1 MQKHLKLMNS
11 KELNLAKKIKKL
23 MFSFQ
28 GIMVFYK
35 MPAAIFFIILLF
47 SILKLGLFLPFWKR
61 GITQFFNSKI
71 NKNWVIFHIKSFN
84 EQKILCLRNWRYFF
98 LPLVIMNDKLI
109 PIQLNSCRFLVHNN
123 GHKLSVII
131 DYIHIIILF
140 HLYPST
146 IHICI
151 MMSCTE
157 RIGMNN
163 VTFVFRKVGWLL

>member
-35 MPAAIFFIILLF
+35 MPAAILFITLLF

-61 GITQFFNSKI
+61 GITQFFNSKK
-71 NKNWVIFHIKSFN
+71 NKNWVIFHIKSFSAW
-84 EQKILCLRNWRYFF
+84 ETEDIFF
-98 LPLVIMNDKLI
+98 LPLVIMNDKWI

-131 DYIHIIILF
+131 DYIHTIILF

-157 RIGMNN
+157 WIGMNN
-163 VTFVFRKVGWLL
+163 VTFVFKKAGWLL

>member
-35 MPAAIFFIILLF
+35 MPAAILFITLLF

-61 GITQFFNSKI
+61 GITQFFNSKK

-84 EQKILCLRNWRYFF
+84 EQNILCLRNWRYFF
-98 LPLVIMNDKLI
+98 LAFSHCEWQI
-109 PIQLNSCRFLVHNN
+109 NSHTTE
-123 GHKLSVII
+123 LS
-131 DYIHIIILF
+131 
-140 HLYPST
+140 
-146 IHICI
+146 
-151 MMSCTE
+151 
-157 RIGMNN
+157 
-163 VTFVFRKVGWLL
+163 

>member
-1 MQKHLKLMNS
+1 
-11 KELNLAKKIKKL
+11 
-23 MFSFQ
+23 
-28 GIMVFYK
+28 MVFYK
-35 MPAAIFFIILLF
+35 MPAAILFIILLF

-61 GITQFFNSKI
+61 GITQFFNSKK
-71 NKNWVIFHIKSFN
+71 NKNLSYFPHQIFQWAKNSLP
-84 EQKILCLRNWRYFF
+84 EKLKIFFF

-151 MMSCTE
+151 MISCTE
-157 RIGMNN
+157 WIGMNN
-163 VTFVFRKVGWLL
+163 VTFVFKKAGWLL

>member
-1 MQKHLKLMNS
+1 
-11 KELNLAKKIKKL
+11 

-35 MPAAIFFIILLF
+35 MPAAILFIAIF
-47 SILKLGLFLPFWKR
+47 NFKIGFVFAILKKGNNSIF
-61 GITQFFNSKI
+61 QFQENYKLSYFPHQI
-71 NKNWVIFHIKSFN
+71 FN

-151 MMSCTE
+151 MISCTE
-157 RIGMNN
+157 WIGWTM
-163 VTFVFRKVGWLL
+163 

>member
-11 KELNLAKKIKKL
+11 EELNLAKKIEKL

-35 MPAAIFFIILLF
+35 MPAAILFIILLF

-61 GITQFFNSKI
+61 GITQFFNSKK

-84 EQKILCLRNWRYFF
+84 EQKIFF

-131 DYIHIIILF
+131 DYIHHNFVPSIP
-140 HLYPST
+140 YPST

-157 RIGMNN
+157 WIGMNN
-163 VTFVFRKVGWLL
+163 VTFVFKKAGWLL

>member
-1 MQKHLKLMNS
+1 MNS

-28 GIMVFYK
+28 GIMVFYI
-35 MPAAIFFIILLF
+35 MPAAILFIILIF
-47 SILKLGLFLPFWKR
+47 SILKLFFFFLPFLKR
-61 GITQFFNSKI
+61 GITQFFNSMKKKTELFSTPNLSFCKKI
-71 NKNWVIFHIKSFN
+71 SAWETKDIF
-84 EQKILCLRNWRYFF
+84 FF
-98 LPLVIMNDKLI
+98 AFSHYEWQI
-109 PIQLNSCRFLVHNN
+109 PIQLNSLNNWFLVHNN

-157 RIGMNN
+157 WIGMNN
-163 VTFVFRKVGWLL
+163 VTFVFKKTGW